1 MCQQRQFLE
10 LFEAFSIFEAI
21 NKADAE
27 FLIPSKL
34 EARLL
39 YERRLSA
46 FITIIWNDEH
56 IQASESFF
64 F

>member
-27 FLIPSKL
+27 FLIPSKP